1 MRFTSFSVPV
11 CRGIGT
17 ANLSG
22 EAGVF
27 AAKYAHRT
35 RKKWKE
41 ESNKPAQMLRTEWHR
56 RQSCDAHTPHVS
68 CSLAQDLSSW
78 AVSNESQ
85 AD

>member
-1 MRFTSFSVPV
+1 MCVSHLYLCQSAEVLAQLICLEKLVFLLQSVFV
-11 CRGIGT
+11 
-17 ANLSG
+17 AQEKN
-22 EAGVF
+22 E
-27 AAKYAHRT
+27 K
-35 RKKWKE
+35 
-41 ESNKPAQMLRTEWHR
+41 SNKPAQMLRTEWHR